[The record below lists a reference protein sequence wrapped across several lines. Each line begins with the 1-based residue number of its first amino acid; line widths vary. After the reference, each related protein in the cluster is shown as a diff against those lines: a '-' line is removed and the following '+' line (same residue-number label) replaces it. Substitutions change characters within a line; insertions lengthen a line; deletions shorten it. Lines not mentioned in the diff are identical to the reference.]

1 MSLQMDLVAHLCESV
16 FSGDTQPQ
24 SKSMEKTENEPDGS
38 QKKPNTDFQ
47 SFWNYYYAKS
57 EPESHHSD
65 EVEGSH
71 EGTETLKSA
80 GTSAAN
86 NSLLSDKLME
96 KVIQMMIPMNV
107 ESSEIISQRLAVQST
122 RPSLSIN
129 SMSTNSTLLALRLS
143 YTFQCIDAI
152 TIYFSWRE
160 PSYTLAILLVITHA
174 VLRPELLLAFPC
186 LYLITNV
193 LIPHYLIRHPPD
205 NSLKELLGRSPIP
218 ADGEPLRSYSIPKP
232 VPQFS
237 QEFLLNLTDLQNHQ
251 LDFVAVYD
259 FIVWLTKDYLYFK
272 DEAVSS
278 LVFILLLS
286 FSFYNAVV
294 LPKVIC
300 LVWKYLPIKFFLI
313 VFVWLST
320 LAFHPVVKNYLLNL
334 IFDERTRIA
343 VVSNNNRI
351 ETYLIRVLFHKE
363 TPTQETKEAEIFEL
377 QKLLAKTSIWEP
389 VGFTNEVF
397 TINNPTR
404 RTTSHLLSTLVEGFN
419 EFEDKNNDDD
429 ESENEDLDSDSDG
442 EVAVMSHINN
452 CSNLDEIDPPLGWKF
467 DSKWVVDLH
476 PTEWVSN
483 RMIDDVVS
491 VDTDEK
497 WVYDA
502 PIDLNSMYRRRRW
515 VRMCRRETR
524 R

>member
-1 MSLQMDLVAHLCESV
+1 MDLVTHLCESV
-16 FSGDTQPQ
+16 FAGDTQPQ
-24 SKSMEKTENEPDGS
+24 PGVPEKTESESDGS
-38 QKKPNTDFQ
+38 QKKPTTDFQ
-47 SFWNYYYAKS
+47 SFWNYYYAKN
-57 EPESHHSD
+57 ESKSHPSD
-65 EVEGSH
+65 DVAGSH
-71 EGTETLKSA
+71 DGTETLKSA
-80 GTSAAN
+80 ETSAAN
-86 NSLLSDKLME
+86 NSFLSDKLME

-129 SMSTNSTLLALRLS
+129 SMSTNATLLTLRLS
-143 YTFQCIDAI
+143 YTFQCIDAV

-160 PSYTLAILLVITHA
+160 PSYTLAVLLVITHT

-193 LIPHYLIRHPPD
+193 IIPHYLIRHPPD
-205 NSLKELLGRSPIP
+205 NSLKELLGRNPIP
-218 ADGEPLRSYSIPKP
+218 ADGEPLRSSSIPKP

-259 FIVWLTKDYLYFK
+259 FVVFFTKDYLYFK

-286 FSFYNAVV
+286 VSFYNAIV
-294 LPKVIC
+294 LPKVIR
-300 LVWKYLPIKFFLI
+300 LVWKYLPIKMFVI
-313 VFVWLST
+313 AFVWLST
-320 LAFHPVVKNYLLNL
+320 LAFHPVVKNYILNL
-334 IFDERTRIA
+334 IYDEQTRIA

-351 ETYLIRVLFHKE
+351 ETYLIRVLFHQE
-363 TPTQETKEAEIFEL
+363 APTQEAKEAEIFEL
-377 QKLLAKTSIWEP
+377 QKLLAKTSMWEP
-389 VGFTNEVF
+389 VGFTDEVY

-404 RTTSHLLSTLVEGFN
+404 RTTSHLLSTLVEGF
-419 EFEDKNNDDD
+419 ECEDKEHD
-429 ESENEDLDSDSDG
+429 ESDEDLDSDSDG
-442 EVAVMSHINN
+442 EAAVMSHINR

-467 DSKWVVDLH
+467 DSKWAIDLR
-476 PTEWVSN
+476 PAEWVGN

-491 VDTDEK
+491 VDSDEK

-502 PIDLNSMYRRRRW
+502 PIDLSSVYRRRRW
-515 VRMCRRETR
+515 VRRCKRETR